1 MVRMEGPMPI
11 MDDLA
16 LSGHA
21 FYVGEHA
28 AGLRACERVLSSIT
42 TDEDEAK
49 ARRNRTW
56 YTPTLADLVGF
67 QNVEWSRIDAR
78 PPNPGWSLFNPT
90 VCADDDGSLLCIV
103 RSSNYV
109 IADGRYIT
117 PPSDSGRIR
126 TRNVLVRMRTR
137 PKVEEISSMEILG
150 PDYPQSDFP
159 IEGLED
165 LRLFRHGDQWKVSGT
180 VCNVLG
186 ADCTRRI
193 ATATLLP
200 DVGILCDFALMPEVV
215 PGRNEKNWMPIPGG
229 EEWVYSCWEDGQ
241 TTAVRADGMLSSGGP
256 PAPLI
261 ARGFRGGS
269 QVVDAGGGEYIACVH
284 EVATLK
290 DGARVYEHR
299 FVMFEEN
306 VDGFRISGISKPFV
320 FQEKRSIEFCA
331 GAAMTEIWGGRPSLA
346 LSYGVRDA
354 EAWIAF
360 VDPWAVKNVI
370 RRV

>member
-1 MVRMEGPMPI
+1 MVGMEESMPI

-28 AGLRACERVLSSIT
+28 AGMRACERVLSSMT
-42 TDEDEAK
+42 TDENEAK

-56 YTPTLADLVGF
+56 YTPTLDELLGS
-67 QNVEWSRIDAR
+67 VEWSRIDV
-78 PPNPGWSLFNPT
+78 PPTCPGWSLFNPS
-90 VCADDDGSLLCIV
+90 VCADDDGTLLCIV
-103 RSSNYV
+103 RSSNYRIV
-109 IADGRYIT
+109 DGRYVT
-117 PPSDSGRIR
+117 PPEDNGRIK
-126 TRNVLVRMRTR
+126 TRNVLTRIRTGPPVR
-137 PKVEEISSMEILG
+137 ESWSMELLG
-150 PDYPQSDFP
+150 PGYPESDFP

-165 LRLFRHGDQWKVSGT
+165 LRLFRQGDQWKVSGT

-186 ADCTRRI
+186 ADSTRRI

-200 DVGILCDFALMPEVV
+200 DVGFLCDFALAPEVV
-215 PGRNEKNWMPIPGG
+215 PGRNEKNWMPIAGQDQ
-229 EEWVYSCWEDGQ
+229 WLYSCWEDGQ
-241 TTAVRADGMLSSGGP
+241 TTTVRADGSVSNGGP

-269 QVVDAGGGEYIACVH
+269 QLIGWQGGEYLACIH

-290 DGARVYEHR
+290 DGRRVYEHR
-299 FVMFEEN
+299 FVSFEEN
-306 VDGFRISGISKPFV
+306 VNGFRISGISDPFV
-320 FQEKRSIEFCA
+320 FQEKRAIEFCA
-331 GAAMTEIWGGRPSLA
+331 GAALVTRWDGRPSLA

-354 EAWIAF
+354 EAWIVF

>member
-1 MVRMEGPMPI
+1 MPI

-21 FYVGEHA
+21 FYVGEHL
-28 AGLRACERVLSSIT
+28 AGMRACERVLSSLAS
-42 TDEDEAK
+42 DENEAK

-56 YTPTLADLVGF
+56 YTRTLADLVGQ

-78 PPNPGWSLFNPT
+78 PPSPGWSLFNPS
-90 VCADDDGSLLCIV
+90 VCADDDGSLLSIV
-103 RSSNYV
+103 RSSNYRIV
-109 IADGRYIT
+109 DGRYVT
-117 PPSDSGRIR
+117 PPEDSGRIR
-126 TRNVLVRMRTR
+126 TRNLLTRIRTR
-137 PKVEEISSMEILG
+137 PKVEEVSSMELLG
-150 PDYPQSDFP
+150 PGYAESDFP

-165 LRLFRHGDQWKVSGT
+165 LRLFRQGDQWKVSGT

-186 ADCTRRI
+186 TDCTRRI

-200 DVGILCDFALMPEVV
+200 DVGFLCDFVLTPEVV
-215 PGRNEKNWMPIPGG
+215 PGRNEKNWMPISGKDQ
-229 EEWVYSCWEDGQ
+229 WLYSCWEDGQ
-241 TTAVRADGMLSSGGP
+241 TTTVRADGSISSGGP

-269 QVVDAGGGEYIACVH
+269 QLIDWQGGEYLACIH

-290 DGARVYEHR
+290 NGQRAYEHR
-299 FVMFEEN
+299 FVSFEEN
-306 VDGFRISGISKPFV
+306 VDGFRISGISDPFV
-320 FQEKRSIEFCA
+320 FQEKRAIEFCA
-331 GAAMTEIWGGRPSLA
+331 GAALTTQWGGRPSLA

-360 VDPWAVKNVI
+360 VDPWAVKNVM

>member
-1 MVRMEGPMPI
+1 MPI

-21 FYVGEHA
+21 FYVGEHV
-28 AGLRACERVLSSIT
+28 AGLRACERVLSSLAS
-42 TDEDEAK
+42 DEDEAK

-56 YTPTLADLVGF
+56 YTPTLADLLGHH
-67 QNVEWSRIDAR
+67 NVEWSRIDVPPAR
-78 PPNPGWSLFNPT
+78 PGWSLFNPT
-90 VCADDDGSLLCIV
+90 VAAEDGDTLLCIV

-117 PPSDSGRIR
+117 PPGDNGRIR
-126 TRNVLVRMRTR
+126 TRNLLVRIRTR
-137 PKVEEISSMEILG
+137 PKIEEISSMEILG
-150 PDYPQSDFP
+150 PDYPESEFP

-165 LRLFRHGDQWKVSGT
+165 LRLFMHGGKWKVSGT

-200 DVGILCDFALMPEVV
+200 DVGILCDFTLMPEVV
-215 PGRNEKNWMPIPGG
+215 QGRNEKNWMPICGPGD
-229 EEWVYSCWEDGQ
+229 EWVYSCWEDGQ
-241 TTAVRADGMLSSGGP
+241 TTAVRSDGSISCGGP

-269 QVVDAGGGEYIACVH
+269 QLVEPPTDEYIACVH

-290 DGARVYEHR
+290 DGKRVYEHR
-299 FVMFEEN
+299 FVAFEEN
-306 VDGFRISGISKPFV
+306 INGLRISGISDPFV

-331 GAAMTEIWGGRPSLA
+331 GAAMVSRWGGRPSLA

-360 VDPWAVKNVI
+360 VDPWAVKTI
-370 RRV
+370 MRRV

>member
-1 MVRMEGPMPI
+1 MPI

-28 AGLRACERVLSSIT
+28 AGLRACERVLSSLT
-42 TDEDEAK
+42 TDENEAK

-56 YTPTLADLVGF
+56 YTPTLADLVGL
-67 QNVEWSRIDAR
+67 QNLEWSRIQVQ
-78 PPNPGWSLFNPT
+78 PPASGWSLFNPS
-90 VCADDDGSLLCIV
+90 VCAEGDDTLLCVV

-117 PPSDSGRIR
+117 PPGDNGRIR

-137 PKVEEISSMEILG
+137 PKIEEISSMEIFG
-150 PDYPQSDFP
+150 PSYPESDFP

-165 LRLFRHGDQWKVSGT
+165 LRLFRRGDQWKVSGT

-186 ADCTRRI
+186 ADGTRRI

-200 DVGILCDFALMPEVV
+200 DVGFLCDFALMPEIV
-215 PGRNEKNWMPIPGG
+215 PGRNEKNWMPIPDGD
-229 EEWVYSCWEDGQ
+229 EWVYSCWEDGQ
-241 TTAVRADGMLSSGGP
+241 TTAVRADGTFSCGGP

-269 QVVDAGGGEYIACVH
+269 QLVETGDGEYIACVH
-284 EVATLK
+284 EVATLN
-290 DGARVYEHR
+290 DGKRVYEHR
-299 FVMFEEN
+299 FVLFEEN
-306 VDGFRISGISKPFV
+306 IDGLRISGISKPFV

-331 GAAMTEIWGGRPSLA
+331 GAAMTTLWGGRPSLA

-360 VDPWAVKNVI
+360 VDPMAVKNLI